1 MTGAYLPGVPF
12 RLKAVP
18 EEISLVFR
26 LLSPMFMMP
35 AKGRLVIQSYTM
47 ITGFRQKHIEE
58 LFRTPIVQQTAFW
71 SEVKR
76 RMGISSIA
84 CNFMVTE
91 DIVKPQGKANRNIV
105 SDLLVILRQIDSNHS
120 IAYVPYGPELE
131 PADEFRGIFLEELSE
146 SLRSQLPSDCFL
158 IRYDL
163 VWESFWAGDEGA
175 YRPEEIWPGP
185 PAHPLQEL
193 RFNFSTRNM
202 NFRKAPSNILPS
214 NTVFLDLL
222 RDEVSLLQSMKPKTR
237 YNIGLAL
244 RKGVTVSVAGLE
256 KLDRWY
262 ALYRETACRNN
273 FFLHDIEHFRA
284 VLGSRAENSHS
295 PAEVCMLIAEHEKE
309 PLAAMFLVIT
319 GNRGTYLYGASSSH
333 KRNLMAT
340 YALQWKAIT
349 LAKEK
354 GCSEYDLFGISPNPD
369 PDHPMYGLYR
379 FKTGFGGEIYHSMGC
394 WDYPIDNKLYAY
406 FAASELTS
414 QGYHLS

>member
-1 MTGAYLPGVPF
+1 
-12 RLKAVP
+12 
-18 EEISLVFR
+18 
-26 LLSPMFMMP
+26 MMP